1 MHANAGNDTRRGGG
15 VGTAG
20 GEGRLCNS
28 RHIGRVTAATAVAA
42 AVQGGGDFFQ
52 RRVAIL

>member
-28 RHIGRVTAATAVAA
+28 RHIGRVTAATAVVA